1 MEPRGRGW
9 SPAQAHWQAVLG
21 LLARLSHLAERAC
34 NMVINIE
41 GGGGGGDQEIHGLD
55 RAHNRLLFT
64 AWRAVAGHPG
74 PWLCPGGGMKK
85 LGGTYNQYR
94 QDNGLVITKDGAS
107 WLTSDPLCD
116 TSPQE
121 WRPVRMFLSYLP
133 AAPPRVPSTLPPT
146 PLIAMN
152 RPLSQSLDYIVVTS
166 LAVVGWRMKYSVF
179 VGIVRPSQGTR
190 EGGTDGWDW
199 DPVSDTISLPSRLL
213 RTRMTSSP
221 SDRDGAGTGQ

>member
-1 MEPRGRGW
+1 
-9 SPAQAHWQAVLG
+9 
-21 LLARLSHLAERAC
+21 
-34 NMVINIE
+34 MVINIE

-64 AWRAVAGHPG
+64 AWRAVAGQPG

-152 RPLSQSLDYIVVTS
+152 RPLSPSQDYIVVTTDP
-166 LAVVGWRMKYSVF
+166 LVGGETFFAVFQLPDLGSHL
-179 VGIVRPSQGTR
+179 GPSTFSGEQYLHPC
-190 EGGTDGWDW
+190 EGQT
-199 DPVSDTISLPSRLL
+199 PAPRLL
-213 RTRMTSSP
+213 SQCPRNRSTLL
-221 SDRDGAGTGQ
+221 A